1 MSSYVK
7 ILQTRRNTTQTKVSV

>member
-7 ILQTRRNTTQTKVSV
+7 ILQTRRNTTQAKVSV